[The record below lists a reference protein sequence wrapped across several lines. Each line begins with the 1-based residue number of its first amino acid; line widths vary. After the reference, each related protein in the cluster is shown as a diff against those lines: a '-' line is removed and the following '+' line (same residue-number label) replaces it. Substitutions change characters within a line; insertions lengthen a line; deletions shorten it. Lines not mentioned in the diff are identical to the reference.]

1 MGLVLNGHLYS
12 QPLSAGQPPA
22 WSAVHQCAP
31 SRPAAAGR
39 SVVRSPLPPSR
50 VVLRHSDGVVSGSR
64 ACGNHC
70 RPRWQWDG
78 GGGCDSDGVVA
89 GGRSGGYRWM
99 WLAASATSILL
110 FILPLRNTADLQLP
124 VPILAP
130 IHNLQLSP
138 QFYFVR
144 RSSKV

>member
-1 MGLVLNGHLYS
+1 MAIYTPS
-12 QPLSAGQPPA
+12 
-22 WSAVHQCAP
+22 P
-31 SRPAAAGR
+31 SRPVNRPHGPRCTSVPLRVRQRQAAPSSGRPFPSAESCSATAMVSSAG
-39 SVVRSPLPPSR
+39 VALAATTAD
-50 VVLRHSDGVVSGSR
+50 H
-64 ACGNHC
+64 
-70 RPRWQWDG
+70 G